1 MEQYSDEAK
10 KKFKK
15 IRPIISKELK
25 KEGKTI
31 GELMETFPKVNFDCD
46 LAMKD
51 DMFQKKWFQLQLIED
66 TICEKLKM
74 NFEDFGE
81 KRSHNRL
88 SSMIRKEMTYFR
100 KHGKIIDLK
109 FGGKSGTW
117 RKTSQVEEQA
127 IVELNIKKEYSLL
140 SNNQNYQKAKEIQ
153 FKNNILTQYKKCL
166 LCRSSKELQS
176 IHIISLEIM
185 QDIDSK
191 NYFNPSNGLL
201 FCPLCNHC
209 FEKKIVVIND
219 DYSIEIN
226 NKKLNPKHISKH
238 LKKIEDFKK
247 IYTYI
252 VKPEKKYLRLKKHLN
267 CN

>member
-1 MEQYSDEAK
+1 MEQYSDEDK

-31 GELMETFPKVNFDCD
+31 RELMETFPKVNFDCD
-46 LAMKD
+46 PAMED
-51 DMFQKKWFQLQLIED
+51 DRFQKKWFQLQLIED
-66 TICEKLKM
+66 IICKKLKM
-74 NFEDFGE
+74 NFEDFGR

-127 IVELNIKKEYSLL
+127 IVELNIKKEYSFLL
-140 SNNQNYQKAKEIQ
+140 NNQNYQKAKEIQ
-153 FKNNILTQYKKCL
+153 FKNNILIQYKKCL
-166 LCRSSKELQS
+166 LCRDTVKLKPM
-176 IHIISLEIM
+176 HIISLDVM

-209 FEKKIVVIND
+209 FEKKIVEIND
-219 DYSIEIN
+219 DYSIKIN
-226 NKKLNPKHISKH
+226 DKNPNPKHISVH
-238 LKKIEDFKK
+238 LKKIKKSKK
-247 IYTYI
+247 IYTNKL
-252 VKPEKKYLRLKKHLN
+252 KPEKKYLRLKKHLN

>member
-1 MEQYSDEAK
+1 MEQYSDEDK
-10 KKFKK
+10 MKFKK

-31 GELMETFPKVNFDCD
+31 GELMETFTKINFDCD
-46 LAMKD
+46 LAMED
-51 DMFQKKWFQLQLIED
+51 DRFQKKWFQLQLIED
-66 TICEKLKM
+66 IICKKLKI
-74 NFEDFGE
+74 NFEDFGG

-88 SSMIRKEMTYFR
+88 SSMIRKEITYFR
-100 KHGKIIDLK
+100 QHGKIIDLK

-117 RKTSQVEEQA
+117 RKTSQFEEQA

-140 SNNQNYQKAKEIQ
+140 SHNQNYIKAKENQ

-166 LCRSSKELQS
+166 LCRDTEKLKPMF
-176 IHIISLEIM
+176 IILLDVM

-201 FCPLCNHC
+201 FCPKCNHC
-209 FEKKIVVIND
+209 FEKKIVEIND
-219 DYSIEIN
+219 DYSIKIN
-226 NKKLNPKHISKH
+226 DKNLNPKHVSVH
-238 LKKIEDFKK
+238 LKKIKKFEK
-247 IYTYI
+247 IYTNKL
-252 VKPEKKYLRLKKHLN
+252 KPEKKYLRLKKHLN